1 MVVERSAAL
10 ALPSL
15 IRFRLTARRL
25 AAIAGERSWKTQQP
39 TELYRAPANVFTRI
53 EP

>member
-1 MVVERSAAL
+1 MVVERLAAL

-25 AAIAGERSWKTQQP
+25 AAIAGERSWKTPQP
-39 TELYRAPANVFTRI
+39 TELYHAPANVFTRI